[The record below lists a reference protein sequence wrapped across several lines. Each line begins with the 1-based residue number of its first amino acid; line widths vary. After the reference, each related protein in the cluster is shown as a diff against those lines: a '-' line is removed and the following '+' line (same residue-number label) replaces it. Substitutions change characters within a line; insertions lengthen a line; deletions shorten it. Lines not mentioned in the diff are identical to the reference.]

1 MEFDSKGN
9 LYFAIGDFTV
19 QTGEVAGYAQ
29 IDERSKKNDSQST
42 SANTN
47 NLQGKINRIHPESVG
62 TYTIPEGNL
71 FLVCLNCHQINSKLV
86 GPSFEDIARRYGGED
101 SVMTYLPKRI
111 IGGGIGNWPGNI
123 AMPANLSLK
132 ETEAEEITQ
141 FILGLNEFVDMPQ

>member
-1 MEFDSKGN
+1 MGN
-9 LYFAIGDFTV
+9 PMPKLPS
-19 QTGEVAGYAQ
+19 
-29 IDERSKKNDSQST
+29 RSKLTGNPEDYSIFLSNADSTVWQLIT
-42 SANTN
+42 SHN
-47 NLQGKINRIHPESVG
+47 
-62 TYTIPEGNL
+62 
-71 FLVCLNCHQINSKLV
+71 CLNCHQINSKLV